1 MRKKSDSISF
11 SQSEQIPVV
20 DFLLKREKSRN
31 IGSVS
36 FVPDA
41 AISGMINRY
50 FVNRAD
56 RSRLINDALRNYITA
71 SGSVLHNDG
80 TLVLPGQKEI
90 DFEPFNEE
98 PSV

>member
-56 RSRLINDALRNYITA
+56 RSAFINVSIRSYIAA
-71 SGSVLHNDG
+71 SRGVLANDG
-80 TLVLPGQKEI
+80 TLLLPSHKEI
-90 DFEPFNEE
+90 DFEPINEGS
-98 PSV
+98 SV